1 MTPFKKKL
9 PLIIRHLCLF
19 SVILF
24 GLMTIIATGGDDD
37 DESST
42 DDPTPVSYQK
52 TMEKIDSDFDGVTD
66 SVYTYSY
73 DLQGNLITKNHYT
86 GEDDSGEPDEII
98 TYQYDSSGN
107 RIKEMRDLNGDGTV
121 DEISNYF
128 YDGNGNLSRI
138 EEDNDNDA
146 TTPVDSVTEFTWE
159 EIETF

>member
-1 MTPFKKKL
+1 MTPFKKNP

-24 GLMTIIATGGDDD
+24 GLMTIMATGGDDD

-52 TMEKIDSDFDGVTD
+52 TMKKIDSNFDDVTD
-66 SVYTYSY
+66 SVYNYSY
-73 DLQGNLITKNHYT
+73 DLQGNLITKKHYT
-86 GEDDSGEPDEII
+86 GEDDSGEPDEIM

-107 RIKEMRDLNGDGTV
+107 RIKEMRDLNGDGVV
-121 DEISNYF
+121 DEVSNYF

-146 TTPVDSVTEFTWE
+146 TTTVNSVTEFTWE
-159 EIETF
+159 EI